1 MRALIYFLII
11 YSHED
16 LGTLAKAAND
26 LRTDEQEKKY
36 LDATGHFWEMIITTI
51 EGLGLNYQHLKLYQD
66 GLPVCGK
73 EKEIVDDVAES
84 ESSQSF
90 RLLHKLYR
98 KGAVII
104 VTESPELLLQ

>member
-1 MRALIYFLII
+1 MRALIYFPII
-11 YSHED
+11 HSHKD
-16 LGTLAKAAND
+16 LGILTKAASD

-36 LDATGHFWEMIITTI
+36 LDATVHFWEMTITTI

-84 ESSQSF
+84 AGSQNF
-90 RLLHKLYR
+90 RLLQKLYR
-98 KGAVII
+98 KGAVLIG
-104 VTESPELLLQ
+104 TESPELLLQ